1 MNDETIVVDTPD
13 GIAFFQMCARR
24 GALALELKG
33 LKRSRGR
40 TAYSI
45 CKEVY
50 GLKGSRQSV
59 LDQMNA
65 LIEATLAEKRA
76 S

>member
-1 MNDETIVVDTPD
+1 MTIVDTPD

-24 GALALELKG
+24 GALKLEISG

-59 LDQMNA
+59 LEQMNA
-65 LIEATLAEKRA
+65 LIEAKLAAKRA
-76 S
+76 QS